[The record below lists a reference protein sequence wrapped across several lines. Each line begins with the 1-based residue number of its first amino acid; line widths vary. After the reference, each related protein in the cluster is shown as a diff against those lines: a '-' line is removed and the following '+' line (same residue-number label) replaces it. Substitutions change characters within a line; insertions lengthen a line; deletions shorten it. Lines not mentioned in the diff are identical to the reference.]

1 MLMNLA
7 CPPNDL
13 KMKIIRLHLIL
24 ATFVCLSASGQQSF
38 YNYDASGNVVSIS
51 LAGSAPVALI
61 APPQSQLL
69 VTNAPVTFSVVAS
82 GSGISYQWLSNGVA
96 MIGATGDS
104 IVLTN
109 LSGPHLASY
118 SVIVSNAS
126 GAVTSAPAA
135 VWPDSN
141 GSGMPDWWQ
150 LQYFGN
156 LNQLP
161 TGDFDNDGVEN
172 LDEYLEG
179 TNPNNASSYDPRLFI
194 QSLHGWVFA
203 SPSQPYYTMGQIV
216 NLTAVPE
223 SGQTFVGWTG
233 DFTGS
238 KSAISVVM
246 NSHKTFTAN
255 FGLPLP
261 VALDNRAIVWT
272 TGGDASWFGQTE
284 ISADGLGAAQS
295 GSIVGASA
303 YTTEGTTWL
312 QGVTNLT
319 TPMQLG
325 FWWSVSSEPLDA
337 VVFSI
342 DGLTQASLSGLGG
355 GWLYF
360 QTNLPAGLH
369 TLLWTYSKPECDCT
383 DGTGSVFMNTP
394 WLDAAWVD
402 AVTLTPATTALGSP
416 LLAITLSNPTTAI
429 ISWPAPLTGFVLQQ
443 NTSLATTNWVNETN
457 PVTLSSGQNQV
468 TVAPTNS
475 DLFFRLVHH

>member
-1 MLMNLA
+1 
-7 CPPNDL
+7 
-13 KMKIIRLHLIL
+13 
-24 ATFVCLSASGQQSF
+24 
-38 YNYDASGNVVSIS
+38 
-51 LAGSAPVALI
+51 
-61 APPQSQLL
+61 
-69 VTNAPVTFSVVAS
+69 
-82 GSGISYQWLSNGVA
+82 
-96 MIGATGDS
+96 
-104 IVLTN
+104 
-109 LSGPHLASY
+109 
-118 SVIVSNAS
+118 
-126 GAVTSAPAA
+126 
-135 VWPDSN
+135 
-141 GSGMPDWWQ
+141 
-150 LQYFGN
+150 
-156 LNQLP
+156 
-161 TGDFDNDGVEN
+161 
-172 LDEYLEG
+172 
-179 TNPNNASSYDPRLFI
+179 
-194 QSLHGWVFA
+194 
-203 SPSQPYYTMGQIV
+203 
-216 NLTAVPE
+216 
-223 SGQTFVGWTG
+223 VGWTG